1 MDTGL
6 NISYITN
13 NYSMTK
19 IFSNF
24 NNIYMCIVVNIGIA
38 FHMFFM
44 INIIMPTDKP
54 RILLTLSEELLEEI
68 DDYRYKNRIPART
81 EAIRQ
86 LIRKSLPKKKVK
98 KEQSDK
104 QKKLF

>member
-1 MDTGL
+1 
-6 NISYITN
+6 
-13 NYSMTK
+13 
-19 IFSNF
+19 
-24 NNIYMCIVVNIGIA
+24 
-38 FHMFFM
+38 
-44 INIIMPTDKP
+44 MPTDKP

>member
-1 MDTGL
+1 MDTCL
-6 NISYITN
+6 NTSYITYIYN
-13 NYSMTK
+13 NTY
-19 IFSNF
+19 ILSNL
-24 NNIYMCIVVNIGIA
+24 NATYTCIVINTSIA
-38 FHMFFM
+38 LHMLFM
-44 INIIMPTDKP
+44 INTIMPTDKP